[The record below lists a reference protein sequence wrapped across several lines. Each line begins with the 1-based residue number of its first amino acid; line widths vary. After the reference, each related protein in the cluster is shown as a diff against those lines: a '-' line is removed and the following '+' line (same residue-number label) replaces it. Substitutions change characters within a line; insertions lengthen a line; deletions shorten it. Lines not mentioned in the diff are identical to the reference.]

1 MELPTTKGVPCCSV
15 GTVFLTWVCAS
26 LRTVEINNTDAEG
39 RLVLADGVSYA
50 CKDLGADI
58 IVDMATL
65 TGAQVSTTLHLL
77 AAAPQKPEPPLAG
90 ERVPLSFWRQGSS
103 PSCCW
108 TATHAPP
115 LVVQASLYPP
125 LCPLLCFLSAS
136 CSACSPLRSLPSSLI
151 WLLPGCFPCVLCL
164 GHCHREVP
172 CSCAHQQRRVGG
184 SLCESWPEV
193 RGPGPPASLLP

>member
-1 MELPTTKGVPCCSV
+1 MP
-15 GTVFLTWVCAS
+15 
-26 LRTVEINNTDAEG
+26 RTVEINNTDAEG

-77 AAAPQKPEPPLAG
+77 AAAPQKPEPSLAG
-90 ERVPLSFWRQGSS
+90 EHVPLSFRRQGRF
-103 PSCCW
+103 PSCGW
-108 TATHAPP
+108 TGTHAPP
-115 LVVQASLYPP
+115 TCCPSLLFPP
-125 LCPLLCFLSAS
+125 LLPLPRCISCLPTALLAPPCVLC
-136 CSACSPLRSLPSSLI
+136 CLP
-151 WLLPGCFPCVLCL
+151 WYGCFPCVLCL

-172 CSCAHQQRRVGG
+172 CSRAHQQRRVGG
-184 SLCESWPEV
+184 GLREGWPEV